1 MNYLDFS
8 NELKKRG
15 LSNNIK
21 PEPSPS
27 SSENYAQQVVN
38 LLQQRGYKFDQQT
51 EQNREFAAGFFQKPD
66 VWDSIW
72 DDGYQLGD
80 ITASILGAGVT
91 ILGTGADVLTHAA
104 KGVVQTAEGVADA
117 LSYGA
122 AGVVDLF
129 GDKQWAD
136 DIRKNAKFS
145 VSDWAFD
152 SVSKAL
158 DEISVLG
165 HMSES
170 VAEGLGQIGVMAAT
184 GGVAGAAG
192 LGQAA
197 ANAITL
203 GTMGVS
209 SMGSGMGEAYEG
221 GATNKEALVYGL
233 ISGTA
238 ETLSEMLFGGLGK
251 GVNALGFN
259 KGLLSADDLAAKKIS
274 GLFKST
280 FMKNLSEVGVKAAGE
295 GLEEVV
301 SGIASA
307 IGKKVTYMDEKSLNE
322 IFSNENLLEQF
333 VVGAVTS
340 GISQT
345 PDMIKDTKAKK
356 DMITGHTKS
365 EQSVVDSEVKRQ
377 IEAREK
383 ESGEKLTAKEKGAIR
398 AKVEQDLRKGYIS
411 PETIEKTMGGEAYE
425 QYQKLVNE
433 SEEFNDLYD
442 QPYEK
447 LSEKQRDRL
456 AELKKKNEASSYDD
470 AIYNAYETLKN
481 QVTDGGNS
489 FQESY
494 AERGRRAQKFQA
506 DVSKY
511 DEKYRSTVQKAIDSG
526 ILNNTNRSHEF
537 VDLVAKIGADT
548 GTQFDFANNKKL
560 SESGFAVEGKTVNG
574 VTTKDGITINTDSA
588 KALNTVVGHEIT
600 HVLEGSDLYNALQT
614 AIFDY
619 AKGKGDFDGRRAA
632 LETLYKGVEGANI
645 DTELTADLVGDY
657 LFTDEA
663 FLKELSGKHRNV
675 FQKIYDEIKHLCKL
689 ATAGS
694 KEARQLEQVK
704 KAFED
709 AYRSAGRSE
718 TTKNTAE
725 NGGVKYSISET
736 FESDIDAWDGKSH
749 KTFTVGE
756 TSDVLKSLGV
766 KDSSIV
772 WHSEKVSRIMQKH
785 PEMTKSVIKQVP
797 QILENPVIVLESKQ
811 SDSRLVMF
819 GTITDTAGNPVTAI
833 LELQP
838 TSKGGQILD
847 MNVIASAYGK
857 NNAKNLVQ
865 KSGLVYLDTNVKRT
879 RNWMQGVGLQLPA
892 DTSIL
897 GSVGS
902 ITYQD
907 GKVKIESVPYEQ
919 YIHNSGEK
927 VNTKFSLSD
936 SQGRKLSNDQAEYF
950 RNAKT
955 VDENGN
961 LKPFYHGTARSD
973 RVGYYFNPERATS
986 GPMAYFTDSKKIA
999 DNYARDKADTSL
1011 AYDEAY
1017 DDYYTQFRMNV
1028 NGKDVSVSEAW
1039 KQLPISK
1046 RNEIREKAKHIT
1058 MGEDYSGVIYDENAQ
1073 YGPGG
1078 LDAYTINAHRGNV
1091 LEALTDVWLESGT
1104 IYGEEQMFLDVL
1116 KLAGLDDVQYMNP
1129 DFRAEK
1135 TYEVY
1140 LNITNPFDTS
1150 NISSEMV
1157 DALKEAADNAE
1168 YEGGNAADMW
1178 DKRNVDPA
1186 EWIERLEKD
1195 IENGTTHA
1203 WTSVPDFVTDTLKA
1217 HGYDGILDRGGKNG
1231 GETHIVAI
1239 PFYSEQIKD
1248 VDNLTPTVNPD
1259 IRYSLSPEGEQST
1272 RYGDYNVY
1280 GDDVTRLAWDDIAP
1294 PVETAQNTEPAVVD
1308 DIAPTREEIAN
1319 LDMQRAAQQENQTIS
1334 PDRNAVND
1342 DIAPI
1347 GNSIIDLQ
1355 AKMDDLTTQFSDLFE
1370 RVDTNDPQ
1378 WQQEYIRL
1386 NNQFEAVNKAIEN
1399 WERQASD
1406 VELSKNAVTTISRSV
1421 RNILGLSNRQMADAR
1436 GLIEKYSDRRIP
1448 SREQLYNEVSS
1459 LFGEYTEKMVNE
1471 DLRQAK
1477 QDLRTY
1483 GINVSES
1490 IKGQIADYND
1500 LRKRNF
1506 GKIRFSKDGLAVDVA
1521 YQELQ
1526 EMLPGFFP
1534 DDIINPVDQLLRI
1547 VDVANMQSE
1556 TVNKIDID
1564 ADTLWQ
1570 ATDEII
1576 NGVNEYKHKKLA
1588 RMAGK
1593 QGVNSAPIDLEVVL
1607 RNRRQP
1613 IGVPLEDLAPTID
1626 TESGQ
1631 KAMYEGAETNR
1642 KLEREKAILAD
1653 EYRQRKAELESEIK
1667 DRNAF
1672 VSGRASELY
1681 QEIRG
1686 LKKGVRASGELGYI
1700 LDHGY
1705 DWSSIRAALVNI
1717 QHTPNTTVNQNSPAE
1732 AVIREMLGREYD
1744 EKVRELDELGNE
1756 YLNEVE
1762 KLEAEAKKEARRAT
1776 RKQVYENNI
1785 NEAKTVFA
1793 QNGYDFDQVLKNAKD
1808 LSTLKTVDNTPQRVM
1823 EKALGWKEGKILSSI
1838 TADRV
1843 AQNESNAIKWLNSYT
1858 NRRDGVL
1865 AKISGKYNIK
1875 PGSDE
1880 SAAAQMYAEGFYVN
1894 ENNEIVRY
1902 GDAELAADFPDVSVQ
1917 KNIKGLAR
1925 DPQIRQIYDE
1935 TLNAINES
1943 RGRNGYPEIP
1953 RLENYFLHFR
1963 AMSDTF
1969 SQLGLP
1975 FNPNDIRA
1983 KDLPTDLNGV
1993 TADLKPGQ
2001 PYFASAQHRRG
2012 KRTSFDLLGGLEM
2025 YLNAA
2030 KNQIYHIDDIQMLR
2044 ALRNYIADGYGQA
2057 NGLDNIDTLSE
2068 EEAQER
2074 IKAIYN
2080 SHLSTFAKFL
2090 NEEANV
2096 LAGKT
2101 SLIDRGLEGV
2111 IGRRGITFLET
2122 VNRQVGANMVGFN
2135 VSSALTNTLSVVQA
2149 AAKTGKGDMVK
2160 AFAQTVSN
2168 RLTGKHDAFI
2178 ENNPTVIR
2186 RRGVERFHRTPWQK
2200 VSDVG
2205 YALAGAVDDISTEMI
2220 VRAKYNELTGKGM
2233 DSQEAIVETDK
2244 WVSRLMGD
2252 RSLGQMPQIYNSKM
2266 LGIFTKF
2273 QLEVRNQLDAM
2284 FYDTIQEKKAS
2295 NENIQDEMQ
2304 RNAKTAAQV
2313 TSTLVQLAVLQH
2325 LFGTAFEAV
2334 AGYNPAFDIISVLMT
2349 AFGLDDDE
2357 EDDDTAMD
2365 NLGQAFAELLD
2376 DMPYTS
2382 AFTGGRIPI
2391 ASALPIEELLTGK
2404 DRYGNEKSRLGTI
2417 AEAIPYYLLPGGYGQ
2432 AKKTIQGL
2440 GMFDDDLPIA
2450 GSYTDSGNLRFP
2462 VEDTIGNRVQAAVF
2476 GQYAN
2481 KNARDYFNN
2490 DWGTLKE
2497 SQIGEYADLGISV
2510 KDYRT
2515 IRNGLSKIESD
2526 KDADGN
2532 TIAGSKKKKIVQ
2544 YIDDLDLTA
2553 AQKVTL
2559 YSGQYES
2566 EKDKVLERLTAN
2578 FDNEDYW
2585 AWLSG
2590 LSSIEPDRD
2599 ENGKTISGSKKEKV
2613 VALLNSLDHLE
2624 YGQKIILYRAEYP
2637 SDDTYCA
2644 DIVQYLNEL
2653 DGLKYADR
2661 VAILKALDFRI
2672 SEDGTRV
2679 YWD

>member
-51 EQNREFAAGFFQKPD
+51 EQDREFAAGFFQKPD

-80 ITASILGAGVT
+80 ITASILGTGVT

-104 KGVVQTAEGVADA
+104 KGVVQTAEGIADA

-295 GLEEVV
+295 GVEEVV

-345 PDMIKDTKAKK
+345 PGMIKDTKAKK

-365 EQSVVDSEVKRQ
+365 EQSVVDSEVKSQ

-383 ESGEKLTAKEKGAIR
+383 ESGGKLTAKEKGTIR

-709 AYRSAGRSE
+709 AYREAGQSE

-725 NGGVKYSISET
+725 NGGVKYSLTGVNEYGIE
-736 FESDIDAWDGKSH
+736 
-749 KTFTVGE
+749 VYE
-756 TSDVLKSLGV
+756 TSQEVKDMSWNERKARYLDVMKNEYRGRTAKFERNGHTYYAQFDQSSIRKHIYGDSRASTGGV
-766 KDSSIV
+766 KAL
-772 WHSEKVSRIMQKH
+772 
-785 PEMTKSVIKQVP
+785 TKAGADGDVFTLV
-797 QILENPVIVLESKQ
+797 ENAGYSGSKQ
-811 SDSRLVMF
+811 NTKNHTNADYFDYFVK
-819 GTITDTAGNPVTAI
+819 TV
-833 LELQP
+833 
-838 TSKGGQILD
+838 QI
-847 MNVIASAYGK
+847 
-857 NNAKNLVQ
+857 
-865 KSGLVYLDTNVKRT
+865 
-879 RNWMQGVGLQLPA
+879 
-892 DTSIL
+892 
-897 GSVGS
+897 
-902 ITYQD
+902 D
-907 GKVKIESVPYEQ
+907 GKVFDLRADVEKRYDTDGGYVYTLALRENNKTKAAPALGTSQSEPVKGAGTASTNNIS
-919 YIHNSGEK
+919 NSGEK

-1028 NGKDVSVSEAW
+1028 NGEDVSVSEAW

-1231 GETHIVAI
+1231 GETHTVAI

-1248 VDNLTPTVNPD
+1248 VDNRTPTVNPD

-1334 PDRNAVND
+1334 PVRNAVND
-1342 DIAPI
+1342 DIAPT

-1355 AKMDDLTTQFSDLFE
+1355 AKMDDLTAQFADLFE

-1386 NNQFEAVNKAIEN
+1386 NDQYNAVSKAIEN

-1436 GLIEKYSDRRIP
+1436 GMIEKYSDRRIP
-1448 SREQLYNEVSS
+1448 SREQLYNEVFS
-1459 LFGEYTEKMVNE
+1459 LFGEYSEKIVNE

-1477 QDLRTY
+1477 QELRTY
-1483 GINVSES
+1483 SINVSES

-1526 EMLPGFFP
+1526 EIAPGLFP

-1556 TVNKIDID
+1556 TVYKIDID

-1593 QGVNSAPIDLEVVL
+1593 QGVNSAPIDLEAVL

-1631 KAMYEGAETNR
+1631 KVMYEGAETNR

-1705 DWSSIRAALVNI
+1705 EWSSIRAALVNI

-1744 EKVRELDELGNE
+1744 EKGRELDELGNE

-1858 NRRDGVL
+1858 NRKDGVL

-1875 PGSDE
+1875 PGSEE

-1902 GDAELAADFPDVSVQ
+1902 GDAELAADFPDTSVQ
-1917 KNIKGLAR
+1917 KNIKELAR

-1943 RGRNGYPEIP
+1943 RRRNGYPEIP

-2057 NGLDNIDTLSE
+2057 NGLDNIDALSE

-2462 VEDTIGNRVQAAVF
+2462 VEDTMGNRVQAAVF

-2497 SQIGEYADLGISV
+2497 NQIGEYADLGISV

-2585 AWLSG
+2585 AWLSR